1 MVEFIVVFITAPD
14 EAAAARMAE
23 ELISAKLAACVTLVR
38 NVRSLYRWQG
48 KTEDGT
54 EVLMLAKTR
63 KELFEPLRQRIR
75 ELHSYTVPEI
85 IALPILCGSEEYLD
99 WLRDETSA

>member
-1 MVEFIVVFITAPD
+1 MVEFVVVFITAPD
-14 EAAAARMAE
+14 EEAAARMAD

-38 NVRSLYRWQG
+38 NVRSFYRWKG
-48 KTEDGT
+48 KTEDET
-54 EVLMLAKTR
+54 EVLMMAKTR
-63 KELFEPLRQRIR
+63 KELFEPLRQRIK

-99 WLRDETSA
+99 WLRDETGV